1 MGLFDNPLSRVN
13 RVISVMK
20 GSLNTLARAV
30 ARVPTRA
37 AVGSGQCGRRLT
49 GTSWPINGRQDTV
62 NLSRLLAR
70 SQLRAG

>member
-1 MGLFDNPLSRVN
+1 MGPFDNPLSRVN
-13 RVISVMK
+13 RVIFVMK
-20 GSLNTLARAV
+20 GSLNTLAR
-30 ARVPTRA
+30 VPTRA
-37 AVGSGQCGRRLT
+37 EVACGRRLT

>member
-13 RVISVMK
+13 RVIFVMK

-37 AVGSGQCGRRLT
+37 AVGCGRRLT